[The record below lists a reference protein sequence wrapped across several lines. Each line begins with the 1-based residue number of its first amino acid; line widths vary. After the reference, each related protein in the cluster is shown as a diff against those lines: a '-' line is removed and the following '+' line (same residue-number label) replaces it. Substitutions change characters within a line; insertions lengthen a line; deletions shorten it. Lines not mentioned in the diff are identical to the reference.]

1 MRAAVII
8 FPGSTDDLAVVA
20 SEVLTGT
27 VDRVWYKDTNLLNYD
42 LVLLSGGFSYGDY
55 LRAGALASRT
65 DILTEVKRVADK
77 ERLVLGIG
85 NGFQI
90 LLEAG
95 LLPGVLLENQDLD
108 FIHKNNNLIV
118 RNNRTPFTHRYHQN
132 EVISLPIAHEN
143 GRYHCDDE
151 TLETLQKNNQIIFQY
166 QDNPNGSLE
175 DIAGI
180 TNQTGNVLGMM
191 PHPERAT
198 STLFGNEAGLAI
210 FQSIIDHWRKN
221 HDANA

>member
-1 MRAAVII
+1 M

-20 SEVLTGT
+20 SEVLPGT
-27 VDRVWYKDTNLLNYD
+27 VDRVWYKVTNLANYD

-55 LRAGALASRT
+55 LRAGALASRA

-77 ERLVLGIG
+77 GCLVLGVG

-118 RNNRTPFTHRYHQN
+118 RNNRTPFTQRYHQN
-132 EVISLPIAHEN
+132 EVISLPIAHDT
-143 GRYHCDDE
+143 RSSRCDADTFE
-151 TLETLQKNNQIIFQY
+151 TLIKKKQIIFKY
-166 QDNPNGSLE
+166 Q
-175 DIAGI
+175 
-180 TNQTGNVLGMM
+180 
-191 PHPERAT
+191 
-198 STLFGNEAGLAI
+198 
-210 FQSIIDHWRKN
+210 
-221 HDANA
+221 